1 LKFIFAPISIVL
13 GLIAG
18 TVGKKIFE
26 QLWGM
31 VDDDEP
37 PHAEHREISYVKLVC
52 ALLFEGAIFR
62 LTKGL
67 TDHGLRLAF
76 ARTTGTWPGEER
88 PEPE

>member
-1 LKFIFAPISIVL
+1 LKFVFAPISIVL

-26 QLWGM
+26 QIWGLI
-31 VDDDEP
+31 DDDEP
-37 PHAEHREISYVKLVC
+37 PDAEHRDISYVKLVF

-67 TDHGLRLAF
+67 TDHGLRVAF
-76 ARTTGTWPGEER
+76 ARGTGTWPGEER

>member
-1 LKFIFAPISIVL
+1 MKIVFAPISIVL

-18 TVGKKIFE
+18 TIGKKIFE
-26 QLWGM
+26 QIWGLI
-31 VDDDEP
+31 DDNEP
-37 PHAEHREISYVKLVC
+37 PHAEHREISYVKLVF

-67 TDHGLRLAF
+67 TDHGLRVAF
-76 ARTTGTWPGEER
+76 ARGTGTWPGEER